1 MAESKKRNQSLKNR
15 NDPKFFVFQADQ
27 KKGSQGEAD
36 ADEQDISSEEEHT
49 KSDEKSYLLPPTGSK
64 RMK

>member
-1 MAESKKRNQSLKNR
+1 LKNR